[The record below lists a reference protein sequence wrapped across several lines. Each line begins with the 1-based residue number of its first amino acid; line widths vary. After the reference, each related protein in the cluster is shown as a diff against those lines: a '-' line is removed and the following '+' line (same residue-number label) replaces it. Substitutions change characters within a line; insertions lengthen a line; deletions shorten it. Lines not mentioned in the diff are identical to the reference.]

1 MSHSWGMGS
10 GLCLP
15 LTLQDPACHDSD
27 MTIRVTQNHWLMV
40 ILHGQSLCGHG
51 DYLLPWGH
59 LEIPLLVIKKGPG
72 GVSYL
77 PSGFTDEK
85 AKVPGS

>member
-1 MSHSWGMGS
+1 
-10 GLCLP
+10 
-15 LTLQDPACHDSD
+15 

-59 LEIPLLVIKKGPG
+59 LEIPLLVIKRDLEESLTYPL
-72 GVSYL
+72 VSQMRKLKSQEVKSL
-77 PSGFTDEK
+77 PQERDLVRTWARQLSQC
-85 AKVPGS
+85 AWIH